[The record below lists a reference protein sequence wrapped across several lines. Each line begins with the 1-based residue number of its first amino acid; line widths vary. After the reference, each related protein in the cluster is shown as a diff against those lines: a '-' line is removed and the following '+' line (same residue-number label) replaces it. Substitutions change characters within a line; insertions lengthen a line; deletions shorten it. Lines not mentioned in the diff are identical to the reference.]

1 LQPARRTGDDAGPKD
16 AGALQPSS
24 DGSSGAWQ
32 VSGYIAASDG
42 VLVKLRRNVAQG
54 GRIPDE
60 DGFQWIG
67 PIAQR
72 TVFTR
77 PEWQALAGQPL
88 GEIGQGDDVDVVPL
102 GLEAV
107 PSAVAIVAHQPD
119 SQVQPAAAAVHPLVL
134 VQVEC
139 RICATDKPRA
149 SLAACRTSGC
159 DGAMCR
165 DCLSKM
171 SLGDRKWY
179 CDSTTCI
186 CMFYRC
192 PFCNQ
197 TNRARLG
204 QLGRRQLMRLL
215 LQCKNRCNNSH
226 AD

>member
-1 LQPARRTGDDAGPKD
+1 LQLAQRTGDDAGLKD

-32 VSGYIAASDG
+32 VASYIAASDG
-42 VLVKLRRNVAQG
+42 VLVKLWRNVAQG

-88 GEIGQGDDVDVVPL
+88 GEIGQGDDVNVVPL

-119 SQVQPAAAAVHPLVL
+119 SQVQPVATAVHPLV
-134 VQVEC
+134 
-139 RICATDKPRA
+139 P
-149 SLAACRTSGC
+149 
-159 DGAMCR
+159 
-165 DCLSKM
+165 
-171 SLGDRKWY
+171 
-179 CDSTTCI
+179 
-186 CMFYRC
+186 
-192 PFCNQ
+192 
-197 TNRARLG
+197 
-204 QLGRRQLMRLL
+204 
-215 LQCKNRCNNSH
+215 
-226 AD
+226 